1 MQFSIFLVLKRL
13 SKIKNKNKN
22 HSKLPKL
29 ASQLLFKQFRQK
41 SNIFFVVHGKFN
53 PFHRVPSWAGANTDQ
68 PLNSNISETVRLNM
82 SFTQSFLKS
91 IQ

>member
-41 SNIFFVVHGKFN
+41 SNIFLLFTEN
-53 PFHRVPSWAGANTDQ
+53 LTLSHRVPSWAGANTDQ